1 MKKINNAL
9 IFLISLISI
18 CFAVKDINIGA
29 YDRLIGSLSIVLILL
44 IPKIIGKLFK
54 LEISYLLELI
64 YIIFIFVAQFLGSVV
79 NLYNIIW
86 WYYVSNKNN
95 G

>member
-9 IFLISLISI
+9 IFVISLLSI

-44 IPKIIGKLFK
+44 IPKIKITQTNIKTITAFINVIRFK
-54 LEISYLLELI
+54 SL
-64 YIIFIFVAQFLGSVV
+64 
-79 NLYNIIW
+79 NI
-86 WYYVSNKNN
+86 KTPLD
-95 G
+95 